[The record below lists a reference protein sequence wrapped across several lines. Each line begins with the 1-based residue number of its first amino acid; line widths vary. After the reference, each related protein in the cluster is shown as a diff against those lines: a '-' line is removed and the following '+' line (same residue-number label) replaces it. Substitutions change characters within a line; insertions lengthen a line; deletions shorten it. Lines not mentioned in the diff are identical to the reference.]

1 MDVMNDLENTGA
13 IDYVVVEL
21 PRQHVTGE
29 LIPSLLDLVDRQI
42 IRILDVLFVTKS
54 DDGTHRIV
62 EIEDVPDEFHE
73 DIEQLTGA
81 SSGLLG
87 TEDAEAIAQAMQGG
101 HGAVAIVYENLWS
114 LPFARAAR
122 EAGGQV
128 ISIGHIPTQAL
139 VSVLDELE
147 A

>member
-1 MDVMNDLENTGA
+1 MNDLENTGA

-29 LIPSLLDLVDRQI
+29 LIPSLLDLIDREI
-42 IRILDVLFVTKS
+42 IRILDVLMVTKS
-54 DDGTHRIV
+54 DDGSYSIV
-62 EIEDVPDEFHE
+62 QPDDVDAAFAD
-73 DIEQLTGA
+73 DIEQLAGA

-87 TEDAEAIAQAMQGG
+87 DEDAAAIAEVLQPG
-101 HGAVAIVYENLWS
+101 HGALAIVYENLWS
-114 LPFARAAR
+114 LPFAQAAR
-122 EAGGQV
+122 AAGGQV

-139 VSVLDELE
+139 LSVLDSLE